1 MFVRFFVVYASSKQ
15 GIPDTAPYKTER
27 YWEQFCRLHY
37 GSNTH
42 QMVDE
47 KTHKG
52 VLCFVGN
59 MLGMALLALSCWISI
74 ECAKPADAAIT
85 ACYVFLGDYSG
96 MQK

>member
-52 VLCFVGN
+52 VLCFV
-59 MLGMALLALSCWISI
+59 ALNVGVIGYKITSGGTGSI
-74 ECAKPADAAIT
+74 DIT
-85 ACYVFLGDYSG
+85 IHGWF
-96 MQK
+96 